1 MKQEHI
7 DLLLKYCLALAGEE
21 DWGNR
26 ELGPIHLIK
35 YVYLADLAFAERYQG
50 RTFSG
55 VTWKFYNYGPW
66 SLEIYQRIKPIVLAT
81 GAEERSIST
90 KYEDDTV
97 RWSLCDS
104 HLCKELERQLPIE
117 ITSILKRSIHRF
129 GADTSELLNYVYMTS
144 PMLNA
149 APGDILSFSPQNSS
163 AQKTDMEA
171 AGQKQSNAH
180 SYKEEKRRK
189 KKLQDLRERVQKALH
204 KMGTKKL
211 VSPSP
216 KPRYDEMFF
225 EGQKWLE
232 DIAGAEIKPCEGELL
247 FSEKIWLSPAR
258 REPNVS

>member
-117 ITSILKRSIHRF
+117 ITKLCIYDFSNVKCGTRRHPFFL
-129 GADTSELLNYVYMTS
+129 TSKFFCTKNRYGGRW
-144 PMLNA
+144 A
-149 APGDILSFSPQNSS
+149 
-163 AQKTDMEA
+163 KTIEC
-171 AGQKQSNAH
+171 
-180 SYKEEKRRK
+180 
-189 KKLQDLRERVQKALH
+189 
-204 KMGTKKL
+204 T
-211 VSPSP
+211 
-216 KPRYDEMFF
+216 
-225 EGQKWLE
+225 
-232 DIAGAEIKPCEGELL
+232 
-247 FSEKIWLSPAR
+247 
-258 REPNVS
+258 